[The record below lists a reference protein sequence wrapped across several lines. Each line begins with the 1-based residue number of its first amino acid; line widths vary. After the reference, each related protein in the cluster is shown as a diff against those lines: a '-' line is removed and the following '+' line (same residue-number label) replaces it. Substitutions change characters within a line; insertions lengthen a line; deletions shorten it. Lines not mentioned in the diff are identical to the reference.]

1 MGNTILY
8 LKNSYYILLYN
19 IFNVFSTENQDF
31 FKKFIVTLQVLC
43 YNFIPKVLFR
53 AFIKIK
59 GGFFTMMKKIISTV
73 LTLAMSVSAAVAV
86 YAENSPAVYVDDVK
100 IEFADQKAVIVDS
113 RTLVPARGVFEAM
126 GASVNWDGD
135 TRTVQ
140 IDSKDG
146 IKRVYLVIDDANMK
160 VYTFESIFNAT
171 ENVVT
176 LDVAPQILN
185 DRTMIPLRAI
195 SEAMGSDVK
204 WDADAYSVYISTK
217 TEESAPVVTPAP
229 EATDVPVS
237 GDPST
242 PEATDAPEAT
252 EAPVTDKTSLSLS
265 LSADAISEGETIDVY
280 VNVSE
285 LPDNSYVESITAL
298 ISYSTEDFEL
308 VSSTLYNND
317 KEIPAVVG
325 GENAT
330 YEENAAKITY
340 ITSDKTI
347 VSGTVAKLTFKAK
360 TGKGGEFALVNS
372 YDTIRGY
379 NTYLTLKLNG
389 ETTDWSGEKLFI
401 DTKAVTVAG
410 K

>member
-1 MGNTILY
+1 
-8 LKNSYYILLYN
+8 
-19 IFNVFSTENQDF
+19 
-31 FKKFIVTLQVLC
+31 
-43 YNFIPKVLFR
+43 
-53 AFIKIK
+53 
-59 GGFFTMMKKIISTV
+59 MMKKIISTV

-195 SEAMGSDVK
+195 SEAMGSDIK